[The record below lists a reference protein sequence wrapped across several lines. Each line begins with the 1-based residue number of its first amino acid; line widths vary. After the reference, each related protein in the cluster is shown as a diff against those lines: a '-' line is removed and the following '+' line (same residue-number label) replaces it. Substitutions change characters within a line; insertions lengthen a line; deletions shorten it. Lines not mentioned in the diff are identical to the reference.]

1 MSVVIGGPA
10 PYVYVCTRMR
20 VRKSKLLPREEYLR
34 MLNMSLPQIT
44 RLIEEMEYK
53 KEIDELASSFDG
65 IDLVEEALSWN
76 LAKEFQAILAITPG
90 ILKQFT
96 KSYLRRWDIQNVLTI
111 IRGKKQGMSA
121 GKIKEVVVPAGSLDV
136 LFLDRMIAE
145 ESIERSIEMLK
156 NLPLYSVIEREFA
169 GAVETGS
176 FGRLENELYR
186 QFYADL
192 IDEGRSGLKGGN
204 QFLKSIQ
211 LDIDIRNIKTIFRLR
226 GQPISAEE
234 TADIWIPGA
243 SFSVDE
249 LKRISQIETIDELV
263 DTLRK
268 KVKSP
273 ALVDALEGLR
283 EEKPIHEV
291 ENSLTRAQLDY
302 MDRLSKRNPFSIY
315 PILVYLEKKKYE
327 VTNLRALA
335 RGKQANL
342 PAERIENY
350 LVI

>member
-53 KEIDELASSFDG
+53 REIDELAASFSG

-76 LAKEFQAILAITPG
+76 LAKEFQNILAITPG

-111 IRGKKQGMSA
+111 IRGKKQGMTA

-136 LFLDRMIAE
+136 QFLDRMIAE
-145 ESIERSIEMLK
+145 ESIERSVEMLK
-156 NLPLYSVIEREFA
+156 SHSLYSVIEREYQA
-169 GAVETGS
+169 AAEKGS
-176 FGRLENELYR
+176 FGRLENEMYR

-192 IDEGRSGLKGGN
+192 IAEARSGLKGGN
-204 QFLKSIQ
+204 QFLISIQ
-211 LDIDIRNIKTIFRLR
+211 LDIDIKNIKTLFRLR
-226 GQPISAEE
+226 AHPVSSED
-234 TADIWIPGA
+234 TSDVWIPGA
-243 SFSVDE
+243 SFSPDE
-249 LKRISQIETIDELV
+249 LKHLSQTENIDELV
-263 DTLRK
+263 DNLRK
-268 KVKSP
+268 KVKSS
-273 ALVDALEGLR
+273 ALVEVLEGLR

>member
-1 MSVVIGGPA
+1 MSVVKGGPA

-53 KEIDELASSFDG
+53 KEIDELAASFSG

-76 LAKEFQAILAITPG
+76 LAKEFQKILEITPG

-96 KSYLRRWDIQNVLTI
+96 QSYLRGWDIQNALTI
-111 IRGKKQGMSA
+111 IRGKNQGMSA
-121 GKIKEVVVPAGSLDV
+121 GKIKEVLVPAGTLDV
-136 LFLDRMIAE
+136 QFLDKMIAE
-145 ESIERSIEMLK
+145 DSLDRAIEMLK
-156 NLPLYSVIEREFA
+156 GQPLYPVVEREYPKA
-169 GAVETGS
+169 LEQGS

-192 IDEGRSGLKGGN
+192 IEEASGGLKGGKD
-204 QFLKSIQ
+204 FLKSIQ
-211 LDIDIRNIKTIFRLR
+211 LDIDIRNIKTLFRLR
-226 GQPISAEE
+226 PHPVPAEE
-234 TADIWIPGA
+234 TPEVWIPGA
-243 SFSVDE
+243 SFTVDE
-249 LKRISQIETIDELV
+249 LKQLSQEDDINEVV

-268 KVKSP
+268 KVSSS
-273 ALVDALEGLR
+273 ALVLALEGLR
-283 EEKPIHEV
+283 EEKAIHEV
-291 ENSLTRAQLDY
+291 ENSLTRAKLDY
-302 MDRLSKRNPFSIY
+302 LDRLSKRNPFSIY

-327 VTNLRALA
+327 VINLRALA

-342 PAERIENY
+342 PADRIENY

>member
-1 MSVVIGGPA
+1 MSVVSGGTA
-10 PYVYVCTRMR
+10 PYIYVCTRMR

-44 RLIEEMEYK
+44 RHIEEMEYK
-53 KEIDELASSFDG
+53 REIDELAASFDG

-76 LAKEFQAILAITPG
+76 LAKEFQKILEITPG

-111 IRGKKQGMSA
+111 IRGKNQGMKA

-136 LFLDRMIAE
+136 QFLDRMISE
-145 ESIERSIEMLK
+145 ESTERAIEMLK
-156 NLPLYSVIEREFA
+156 GLPLYAVVEREMPA
-169 GAVETGS
+169 AMEKGS

-192 IDEGRSGLKGGN
+192 INEASGGLKGGD

-211 LDIDIRNIKTIFRLR
+211 LDIDTRNIKTIFRLR
-226 GQPISAEE
+226 GYVSSQEE
-234 TADIWIPGA
+234 MEGLFIPGA
-243 SFSVDE
+243 SFSEEE
-249 LKRISQIETIDELV
+249 LKQLSQVESIDELI
-263 DTLRK
+263 DALRK
-268 KVKSP
+268 KIQSS
-273 ALVDALEGLR
+273 ALVDVLEGLR

-291 ENSLTRAQLDY
+291 ENALIRAQLDY
-302 MDRLSKRNPFSIY
+302 MDRLSKRNPFSIH
-315 PILVYLEKKKYE
+315 PILLYLEKKKYE

-342 PAERIENY
+342 PPERIENY